1 MPGSPQNS
9 NIDVYLEVGSKRV
22 FASAAPWPG
31 WSRSG
36 RTEEQALAALEA
48 YGRRYA
54 AVAEAAGVQF
64 PGGTRTF
71 EIVERLRGSATT
83 DFGAPGVPAEREFE
97 PLTTNQASRLA
108 ALLVGAWTVLDG
120 VVAGAPAELRK
131 GPRGGGRDRD
141 AVFQHV
147 VNAEVMYAR
156 KLGLRV
162 AEPAPADRD
171 AVDGLRSQV
180 LDLLPRAA
188 GAPRVEGPLWAPRY
202 AVRRLAWHV
211 TDHAWEIEDR
221 T

>member
-1 MPGSPQNS
+1 VPGSPQNS

-71 EIVERLRGSATT
+71 EIVERLPGSATT

-131 GPRGGGRDRD
+131 GPRGGGRD
-141 AVFQHV
+141 AV
-147 VNAEVMYAR
+147 N
-156 KLGLRV
+156 GI
-162 AEPAPADRD
+162 
-171 AVDGLRSQV
+171 RSQV
-180 LDLLPRAA
+180 LDLLRRGA
-188 GAPRVEGPLWAPRY
+188 GASPVEGPLWAPRY
-202 AVRRLAWHV
+202 AVRRMAWHV